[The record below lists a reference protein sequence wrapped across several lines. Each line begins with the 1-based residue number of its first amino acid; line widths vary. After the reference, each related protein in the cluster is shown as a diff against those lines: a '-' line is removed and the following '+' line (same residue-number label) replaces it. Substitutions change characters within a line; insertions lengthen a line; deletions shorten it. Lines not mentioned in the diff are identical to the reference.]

1 MVVGGY
7 GSQVQDGSP
16 RRGSGKLGDHGAR
29 YVAIGYTFK
38 TYVIII
44 IRQLQVESSLEQSM
58 TP

>member
-16 RRGSGKLGDHGAR
+16 RRGSGKLGDHEA
-29 YVAIGYTFK
+29 FK

-44 IRQLQVESSLEQSM
+44 IRQLQVESFLEQSM